1 MTIPPANAIVW
12 GSMVFAFNEGEC
24 VNHRCGALA
33 SIIVA
38 RGLTATGRE
47 HYRIERT
54 ARAEVVRRTIMG
66 DALVLSVPG
75 GDDCAGCLLQ
85 CCPQKKT
92 PP

>member
-1 MTIPPANAIVW
+1 MAY
-12 GSMVFAFNEGEC
+12 AFDEGEC

-33 SIIVA
+33 SIVVA

-54 ARAEVVRRTIMG
+54 AGSAVARRTIMG
-66 DALVLSVPG
+66 DALVRMEPG
-75 GDDCAGCLLQ
+75 GIDCAGCRLHF
-85 CCPQKKT
+85 CPQKGT